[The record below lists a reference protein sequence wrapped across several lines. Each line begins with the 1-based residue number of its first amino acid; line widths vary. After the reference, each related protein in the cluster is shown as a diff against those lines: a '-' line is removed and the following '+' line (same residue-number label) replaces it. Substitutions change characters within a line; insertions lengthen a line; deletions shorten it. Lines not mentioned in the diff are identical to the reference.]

1 MDMIVTSNIE
11 APAFKKAA
19 VRDID
24 PTMCQLV
31 QQELKKRVRQ
41 TTNTRK
47 VNHQTITGYELKNCQ
62 TTVTVVAKANYL
74 NFFFNRFGFVTSAIS
89 SPLAKDL
96 LAPLPTSLAASFWT
110 SMVVLTYLL
119 IPVTLTGK

>member
-1 MDMIVTSNIE
+1 MTVTSNIE

-19 VRDID
+19 FRDSD
-24 PTMCQLV
+24 HTMCQLV

-41 TTNTRK
+41 ANMEYKRKVERKLQTNNTREVLRGMK
-47 VNHQTITGYELKNCQ
+47 TITGYELKNCR

-89 SPLAKDL
+89 SPVAKDL
-96 LAPLPTSLAASFWT
+96 L
-110 SMVVLTYLL
+110 
-119 IPVTLTGK
+119 